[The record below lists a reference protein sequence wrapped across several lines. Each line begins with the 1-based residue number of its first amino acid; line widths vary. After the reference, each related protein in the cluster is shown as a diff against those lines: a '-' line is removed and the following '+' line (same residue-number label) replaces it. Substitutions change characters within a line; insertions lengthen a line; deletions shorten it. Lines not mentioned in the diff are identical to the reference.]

1 MKRIILLEEKGNL
14 YYVVQSPIK
23 FLGIILFWKTDC
35 CEIPAGGGT
44 LVYKASFETL
54 RNILKI
60 NTKKEFLK
68 LNNLKCYML

>member
-44 LVYKASFETL
+44 LVYKASFKTL
-54 RNILKI
+54 EEAKEYIKDQYKERISKI
-60 NTKKEFLK
+60 K
-68 LNNLKCYML
+68 

>member
-14 YYVVQSPIK
+14 YYVVQSPIR

-54 RNILKI
+54 EEAKKYIKDQYKERISKI
-60 NTKKEFLK
+60 K
-68 LNNLKCYML
+68 